1 MKHSTISHQLTS
13 SSEKRRNCMRPRL
26 CAILSLAA
34 ILSAASCGGAGGGD
48 RQPSMQSPAPGPPA
62 DVVLNGNY
70 AIETHSTPSPL
81 TARADLGG
89 FLATSGTTL
98 TGNAHLRG
106 GPCGDVSA
114 DLLSVTGTVSGNS
127 VTLNTLVPTSEEGI
141 SLTITS
147 SPGGNSFTGT
157 YTTTGTCAAGDF
169 GTVAGYKVPSFTGTF
184 SGEIDPEIAGDPA
197 PMVHAVFTEVDNPSQ
212 GTFSVNGEFTF
223 DPNSCFRTGT
233 ITSSSGQG
241 ALYNLTFTASNGS
254 EFGFSGRES
263 ATGNPLQGEIA
274 VLSSDSSGSCYFVV
288 QSVDLTR
295 Q

>member
-1 MKHSTISHQLTS
+1 MTSPLSQLTFCLDR
-13 SSEKRRNCMRPRL
+13 KRNCTRTRL
-26 CAILSLAA
+26 GAVLSLAA
-34 ILSAASCGGAGGGD
+34 ILSSVSCGGAGGGVS
-48 RQPSMQSPAPGPPA
+48 RQPVNQPPPAGPPA

-89 FLATSGTTL
+89 FITTNGTTL
-98 TGNAHLRG
+98 TGQAHLRG

-127 VTLNTLVPTSEEGI
+127 VTLSTLVPSSGEEI

-147 SPGGNSFTGT
+147 SPNGKSLTGT

-169 GTVAGYKVPSFTGTF
+169 GTVTGFKVPSFTGTF
-184 SGEIDPEIAGDPA
+184 AGTLEPEIAGNPA
-197 PMVHAVFTEVDNPSQ
+197 PTVNAVFTEVDNPSQ
-212 GTFSVNGEFTF
+212 GTFNVNGEFTF
-223 DPNSCFRTGT
+223 SPNKCFRTGT
-233 ITSSSGQG
+233 ITSSFGQG
-241 ALYNLTFTASNGS
+241 SIYSLTFTASDGS
-254 EFGFSGRES
+254 EFAFSGRES

-274 VLSSDSSGSCYFVV
+274 VMSTDFSDPCYFVV
-288 QSVDLTR
+288 QDIDLTR